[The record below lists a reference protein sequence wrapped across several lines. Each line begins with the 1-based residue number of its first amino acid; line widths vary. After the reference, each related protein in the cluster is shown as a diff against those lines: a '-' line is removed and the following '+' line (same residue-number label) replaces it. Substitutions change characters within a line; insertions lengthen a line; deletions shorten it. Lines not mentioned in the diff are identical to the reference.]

1 MCGNV
6 REQKRPLTTRQ
17 NGRLVSNWV
26 GGIGPDKR
34 KFATHSMRRTI
45 GVTRAPKPRC
55 RSGAGRFSVH
65 PQIIWA
71 FESRLA

>member
-17 NGRLVSNWV
+17 YGRLVSNLV
-26 GGIGPDKR
+26 GGIGPDQR

-45 GVTRAPKPRC
+45 GGGNRRNASTETI
-55 RSGAGRFSVH
+55 G
-65 PQIIWA
+65 PQM
-71 FESRLA
+71 RYC